1 MKPIITLSFLL
12 VVNVLFS
19 QTKISGNVSD
29 NDGPLAGANIII
41 KDSQKGATSGLEG
54 NFQIVVKPRDTLVVS
69 YLGYDSKEIMVG
81 KQEDLEVKLD
91 GNIALDEVR
100 ITAYGSHMC
109 RTVCCGIGVIKSEY
123 MTGFKSDVITEK
135 LYPNPSTTGRFQLKL
150 LKDFKQVDIQIYT
163 IAGQF
168 VKGMLNKPSDK
179 TMSLDLS
186 EFSSGIYIINL
197 NADGKQ
203 IASKKAIIQY
213 FF

>member
-41 KDSQKGATSGLEG
+41 KDSQKGATSDLEG
-54 NFQIVVKPRDTLVVS
+54 NFQIVVKPRDTLVIT

-109 RTVCCGIGVIKSEY
+109 RTVCCCIGVIKSEY
-123 MTGFKSDVITEK
+123 MMGFKSDVITEK

-163 IAGQF
+163 ITGQF
-168 VKGMLNKPSDK
+168 IKGLLNKPSDK

-186 EFSSGIYIINL
+186 EYSSGIYIINL
-197 NADGKQ
+197 NANGKQ
-203 IASKKAIIQY
+203 IASKKAIIQ
-213 FF
+213 